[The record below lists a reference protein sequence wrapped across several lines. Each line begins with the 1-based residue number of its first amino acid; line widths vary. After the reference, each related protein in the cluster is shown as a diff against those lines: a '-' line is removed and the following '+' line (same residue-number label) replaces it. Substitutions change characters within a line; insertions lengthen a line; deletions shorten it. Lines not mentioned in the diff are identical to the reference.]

1 MITPFTDIC
10 NILSQSTKIDDR
22 LFESVL
28 IFSIFDAKIFTIMSE
43 LKKGELVVSA
53 IKNGTAID
61 RIPPQS
67 LFKVISILG
76 LEKIQSQITFG
87 NNLDSKKLGKKAIIK
102 ITDKYFDDK
111 EINKIALVA
120 PEAKLNTIRDYKV
133 VEKREVAVPDEVSG
147 IVRCVNPKCITN
159 NEQIV
164 TKFYVLTKR
173 PVTLKCHY
181 CEKMI
186 EQEQMTI
193 L

>member
-1 MITPFTDIC
+1 
-10 NILSQSTKIDDR
+10 
-22 LFESVL
+22 
-28 IFSIFDAKIFTIMSE
+28 MSE

-53 IKNGTAID
+53 IRNGTVID

-76 LEKIQSQITFG
+76 LDRINAQITFG

-102 ITDKYFDDK
+102 ITDKFFDDG
-111 EINKIALVA
+111 EVNKIALVA
-120 PEAKLNTIRDYKV
+120 PEAKLNTIRDYRV
-133 VEKREVAVPDEVSG
+133 VEKREVTVPDEVTG
-147 IVRCVNPKCITN
+147 IVKCVNPKCITN
-159 NEQIV
+159 NERI
-164 TKFYVLTKR
+164 TTRYYVIGKK

-181 CEKMI
+181 CEKMV

>member
-1 MITPFTDIC
+1 
-10 NILSQSTKIDDR
+10 
-22 LFESVL
+22 
-28 IFSIFDAKIFTIMSE
+28 MSE

-76 LEKIQSQITFG
+76 LDKINAQITFG

-102 ITDKYFDDK
+102 ITDKFFDDE

-120 PEAKLNTIRDYKV
+120 PEAKLNTIRDYRV
-133 VEKREVAVPDEVSG
+133 VEKREVQVPDEVTG
-147 IVRCVNPKCITN
+147 IAKCVNPKCITN
-159 NEQIV
+159 NERV
-164 TKFYVLTKR
+164 TTKFYVIAKK

-181 CEKMI
+181 CEKMV